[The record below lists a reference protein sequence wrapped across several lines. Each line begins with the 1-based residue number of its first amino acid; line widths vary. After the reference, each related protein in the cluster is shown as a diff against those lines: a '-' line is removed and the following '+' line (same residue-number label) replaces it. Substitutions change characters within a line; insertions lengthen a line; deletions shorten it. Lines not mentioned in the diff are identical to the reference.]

1 MIEQDKKE
9 LHIAGVDF
17 PEAKQLG
24 DIASILM
31 DLQTVVEMCKRIA
44 VLLESKNE
52 DHILMD
58 ALWSMSLVRYV
69 RCFTSGKR
77 YGLKMEELFNN
88 LKGDPIG
95 AHQFYKNMRDKHVAH
110 SVNPYEQMHVG
121 LVLSPPDSEK
131 QEVVGVSILHGTYLC
146 PQIDGVKQLGTLAEV
161 ALNHVRNIGKE
172 YQDLVMEKGKKLPIG
187 DLYAQAQSKF
197 VAPPPDLSGKGRNI

>member
-1 MIEQDKKE
+1 MAGQDKKE

-24 DIASILM
+24 DIASILR
-31 DLQTVVEMCKRIA
+31 DLQTVIEMCKR
-44 VLLESKNE
+44 VVTLLETKNE
-52 DHILMD
+52 DHVLID

-77 YGLKMEELFNN
+77 YGLKVNELFKD

-110 SVNPYEQMHVG
+110 SVNPYEQIHVG
-121 LVLSPPDSEK
+121 LVLNPPDSENK
-131 QEVVGVSILHGTYLC
+131 EVVGVSILVGTHLY
-146 PQIDGVKQLGTLAEV
+146 PQIDVVKQLGALAEV
-161 ALNHVRNIGKE
+161 ALRHIGKVGKE
-172 YQDLVMEKGKKLPIG
+172 YQDLVLKKGKKLPIG
-187 DLYAQAQSKF
+187 DLYAKAQSKF
-197 VAPPPDLSGKGRNI
+197 VAPSPNLAGKGRNI